1 VGEAGEE
8 GVELT
13 GRSVRRL
20 IVTLLDVCWFGG
32 CCMPVRDGVRG
43 GADSPSELAFSSG
56 WDIESGVVVGMV
68 VSADVL
74 REPRR

>member
-1 VGEAGEE
+1 
-8 GVELT
+8 
-13 GRSVRRL
+13 
-20 IVTLLDVCWFGG
+20 
-32 CCMPVRDGVRG
+32 MPVRDGVRG